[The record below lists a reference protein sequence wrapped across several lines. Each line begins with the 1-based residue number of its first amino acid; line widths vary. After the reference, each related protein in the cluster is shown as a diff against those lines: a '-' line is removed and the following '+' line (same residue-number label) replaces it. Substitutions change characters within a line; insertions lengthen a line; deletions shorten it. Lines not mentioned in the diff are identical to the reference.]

1 MTRREVTVEDQIQ
14 IVSSLAKGRSLQ
26 LTASRL
32 KISVQLVKA
41 VGEAHGWPELDKLVE
56 AHDRLA
62 QLGRDVPAK
71 IVTKAAASD
80 PSPAPGSI
88 VVLVRASKS
97 ESKRLVNRGA
107 RITTL
112 INELEADLDAWDQ
125 RNGERL
131 KLEAEISKHREAIAA
146 LTAKLKAGA

>member
-1 MTRREVTVEDQIQ
+1 MTRREITVHDQIQ

-41 VGEAHGWPELDKLVE
+41 VGEAHGWPELGKLVE

-62 QLGRDVPAK
+62 HLGPPPAK
-71 IVTKAAASD
+71 PEPAKTAS
-80 PSPAPGSI
+80 SSSAPAGSI
-88 VVLVRASKS
+88 VVLVRAAKS

-107 RITTL
+107 RITDL

-125 RNGERL
+125 CNGERL

>member
-1 MTRREVTVEDQIQ
+1 MNRREVTVEDQIQ

-62 QLGRDVPAK
+62 HLGPPPAAK
-71 IVTKAAASD
+71 TAS
-80 PSPAPGSI
+80 SSSAPAGSI
-88 VVLVRASKS
+88 VVLVRAAKS

-107 RITTL
+107 RITDL
-112 INELEADLDAWDQ
+112 INELEADLDAWDA

-131 KLEAEISKHREAIAA
+131 KLEAEISKHRVAIAA